1 MGQDDLFALLVL
13 LIERNGGSLEVTQE
27 EVMGLDMEGKVL
39 AIVPD
44 QMKDAITITVER
56 EEDVEDGHIE
66 G

>member
-1 MGQDDLFALLVL
+1 MFALLVL

-27 EVMGLDMEGKVL
+27 EVHSLDMEGKVL

-44 QMKDAITITVER
+44 QMKNAITITVER
-56 EEDVEDGHIE
+56 EEDVEDGYIE